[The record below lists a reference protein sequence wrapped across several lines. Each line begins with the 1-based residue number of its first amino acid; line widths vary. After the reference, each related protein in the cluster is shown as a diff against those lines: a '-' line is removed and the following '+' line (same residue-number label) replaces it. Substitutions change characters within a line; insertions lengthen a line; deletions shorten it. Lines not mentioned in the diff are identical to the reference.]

1 MEKMDYAD
9 LIITGALSA
18 APLSELRGGLLFA
31 LAKNVNPLLAFLIAV
46 IANIFA
52 VFLIFLFLDF
62 LHVRLLKFQAYGR
75 CFDYYAARIRNKVA
89 NYGKI
94 KYFTLFLFV
103 AIPSPGT
110 GAYTGTL
117 LSWLLGLDRKK
128 SFIAIALG
136 VVAAGFLTLAFLVGL
151 SSLLKM

>member
-1 MEKMDYAD
+1 MTYAD
-9 LIITGALSA
+9 LITTAALSA

-31 LAKNVNPLLAFLIAV
+31 LAKNINLPLAFLIA
-46 IANIFA
+46 ITANILAIFF
-52 VFLIFLFLDF
+52 VFIFLDY
-62 LHVRLLKFQAYGR
+62 LHIHLLKFQTYR
-75 CFDYYAARIRNKVA
+75 KCFDYYVSRLRNKVA
-89 NYGKI
+89 SYGKI

-128 SFIAIALG
+128 SFISISLG
-136 VVAAGFLTLAFLVGL
+136 IIAAGIITLLFIGGVIAV
-151 SSLLKM
+151 LKLF